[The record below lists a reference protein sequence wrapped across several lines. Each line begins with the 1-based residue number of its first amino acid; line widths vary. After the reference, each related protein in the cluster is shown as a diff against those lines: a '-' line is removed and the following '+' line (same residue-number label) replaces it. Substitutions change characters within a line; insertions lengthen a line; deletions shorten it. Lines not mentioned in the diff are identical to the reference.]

1 MLVVLHLPRKCTGLR
16 NILLFLLL
24 TRSRRLDIQNAL
36 LMTFIYEIILNSTVC
51 LMRWGSGTDTSLF
64 TDSLGNLDKFNT
76 FRFALPIRRQVGG
89 YRSRTETLFVLLRSE
104 ILNLP

>member
-1 MLVVLHLPRKCTGLR
+1 MLAVLHLLRKCTGLR
-16 NILLFLLL
+16 DILLNLLL
-24 TRSRRLDIQNAL
+24 TRSRRLVIQNAL

-51 LMRWGSGTDTSLF
+51 LMRWGSGTDTFLF
-64 TDSLGNLDKFNT
+64 TDSFGNLDKFNT

-104 ILNLP
+104 VLSLP